1 MTHGTHSE
9 LTRELN
15 EKNRS
20 QALRIFITGLH
31 QPLGDIIFSL
41 QPSDLP
47 SALAKAQELESNNL
61 RTQFANQF
69 KRHDTI
75 QSNKKFN
82 KFISRPNQQNNLTGK
97 RQR

>member
-9 LTRELN
+9 LTRESN

-20 QALRIFITGLH
+20 QALRILH

-75 QSNKKFN
+75 HSNKKFN
-82 KFISRPNQQNNLTGK
+82 KFISRPNQQNNL
-97 RQR
+97 RL